1 MKTYVIEDRDGFTLA
16 VHADKDEAIRLAR
29 IQEPDGV
36 LTGTIIKDGKEAGG
50 FLVGQLPANFG
61 M

>member
-1 MKTYVIEDRDGFTLA
+1 MNYVIEDRNGNTVA
-16 VHADKDEAIRLAR
+16 VHTDKDEACRLAR

-36 LTGTIIKDGKEAGG
+36 LIGTIYKDGKEAGG